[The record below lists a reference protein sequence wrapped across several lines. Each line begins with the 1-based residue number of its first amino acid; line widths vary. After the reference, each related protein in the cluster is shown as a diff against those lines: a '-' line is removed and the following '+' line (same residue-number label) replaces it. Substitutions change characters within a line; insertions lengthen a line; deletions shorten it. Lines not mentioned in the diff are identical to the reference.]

1 MSLQVGDDAH
11 KSRVHVKV
19 ENAKVMEADKV
30 QGVMKVKNV
39 MGVMEAENAK
49 KAKVEKAKADNVE
62 DEEVEN
68 KPGSPN
74 YIISMSLSAKPPVA
88 ERFAAG
94 RVLDTAVLQ
103 KGPDGKVV
111 AFFDGVPH
119 TFETPNMVLD
129 KVLQTDGQPRK
140 RKPSVRKKGNKV
152 KKGKKGKKGKKVK
165 KVEKPMKA
173 KGTKIA
179 KNSNANVENPLGVL
193 PVKPSY
199 GVMY

>member
-19 ENAKVMEADKV
+19 ENGTVMEADNV

-49 KAKVEKAKADNVE
+49 KVKVEKVKAENVK

-74 YIISMSLSAKPPVA
+74 SIISMSLSAKPPVA

-94 RVLDTAVLQ
+94 RVLDTAFLQ
-103 KGPDGKVV
+103 KGPEWKLWHSLMGCRIPLK
-111 AFFDGVPH
+111 
-119 TFETPNMVLD
+119 
-129 KVLQTDGQPRK
+129 LQTLCWTRWRRRMASLP
-140 RKPSVRKKGNKV
+140 KGNLLF
-152 KKGKKGKKGKKVK
+152 GRRAIRSRRARRAIRSRRSRS
-165 KVEKPMKA
+165 P
-173 KGTKIA
+173 
-179 KNSNANVENPLGVL
+179 
-193 PVKPSY
+193 
-199 GVMY
+199 